1 MQDLLK
7 NLYGDDVVNT
17 ALKIIFEFLFYIIAG
32 GIGALIREFNLEKRH
47 NTRRLLGSSFLVAT
61 ILFVGANYLKARIQ
75 DNRLIF
81 GLAVLLGI
89 YLPNFKTPF
98 KNGKLFRAILGV
110 FSSKAQKFLDDT
122 DILEDSPE
130 KDSSNKE

>member
-7 NLYGDDVVNT
+7 TLYGDDVVNT
-17 ALKIIFEFLFYIIAG
+17 ALKIIFEFLFYTMAG
-32 GIGALIREFNLEKRH
+32 GIGALIREFNLEKNH
-47 NTRRLLGSSFLVAT
+47 NTKRLVGSSFLVAT
-61 ILFVGANYLKARIQ
+61 VLFVGANYLKAKIQ

-89 YLPNFKTPF
+89 YLPNFKAPF
-98 KNGKLFRAILGV
+98 RNGKLFRAILGV

-122 DILEDSPE
+122 EILDDS
-130 KDSSNKE
+130 KDTSNKS

>member
-7 NLYGDDVVNT
+7 TLYGDDVVNT

-47 NTRRLLGSSFLVAT
+47 NTKRLVGSSFLVAT
-61 ILFVGANYLKARIQ
+61 VLFVGANYLKAKIQ

-89 YLPNFKTPF
+89 YLPNFKAPF
-98 KNGKLFRAILGV
+98 RNGKLLRAILGV

-122 DILEDSPE
+122 EILDDNRDP
-130 KDSSNKE
+130 SNKS